1 MRITSNHANNLPDT
15 LKFLFNSLG
24 EFYLASSVERNLRQ
38 LESDFLKSEN
48 EKEKTLQNLKN
59 EIEELKKGKTSTE
72 QKPSAFPSSPSGL
85 VLNVKPSAFPSSPS
99 GLVLNVKHSHFSY
112 LEAASRVFT
121 VVRFRDHED
130 LFILD
135 SSGQA
140 NGSYQRSP
148 RPQES
153 SLSFLKPVAKSML
166 SPLKEEVQN
175 YFQKVATELN
185 TELELEVGKDFGF
198 DREWNSEKS
207 ILSIHP
213 SKLYSSYDRQV
224 YGFYISVESKSGSM
238 GTMVH
243 ALVKTPTEWI
253 NI

>member
-1 MRITSNHANNLPDT
+1 MRITSNHTNNLPDS

-24 EFYLASSVERNLRQ
+24 EFYLASSVERNLRE
-38 LESDFLKSEN
+38 LESDFLKSES

-59 EIEELKKGKTSTE
+59 EIEELKKGKTTTE

-85 VLNVKPSAFPSSPS
+85 A
-99 GLVLNVKHSHFSY
+99 LNVKHSHFSY

-140 NGSYQRSP
+140 NGSYQRSS

-153 SLSFLKPVAKSML
+153 SFSFLKPVAKSML
-166 SPLKEEVQN
+166 SPLEEEVQN

-185 TELELEVGKDFGF
+185 TELEVEVGKDFGF

>member
-1 MRITSNHANNLPDT
+1 MRITSNHVNNLPDT

-85 VLNVKPSAFPSSPS
+85 A
-99 GLVLNVKHSHFSY
+99 LNVKHSHFSY

>member
-1 MRITSNHANNLPDT
+1 MRITSNHVNNLPDT

-24 EFYLASSVERNLRQ
+24 EFYLASSVERNLRE
-38 LESDFLKSEN
+38 LESDFKKSES

-72 QKPSAFPSSPSGL
+72 QKPSIFPSSPSGL
-85 VLNVKPSAFPSSPS
+85 ALK
-99 GLVLNVKHSHFSY
+99 VKHTHFSY

-135 SSGQA
+135 SGGQA
-140 NGSYQRSP
+140 NGSYQHSP
-148 RPQES
+148 RSQES
-153 SLSFLKPVAKSML
+153 SLSFLKPVAKAML
-166 SPLKEEVQN
+166 LPLKEEVQN
-175 YFQKVATELN
+175 YFQEVATELN

-207 ILSIHP
+207 ILSIFP
-213 SKLYSSYDRQV
+213 KRLYSSYDRQV
-224 YGFYISVESKSGSM
+224 YRFHISVESKSGSM
-238 GTMVH
+238 RTTVYG
-243 ALVKTPTEWI
+243 LVKTPTAWI